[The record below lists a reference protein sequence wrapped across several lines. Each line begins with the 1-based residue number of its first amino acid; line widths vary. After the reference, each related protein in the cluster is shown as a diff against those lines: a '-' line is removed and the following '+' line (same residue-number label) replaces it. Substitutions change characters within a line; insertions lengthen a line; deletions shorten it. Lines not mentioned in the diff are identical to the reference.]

1 MQKKLATLAVPLS
14 LALLVTACGGNNGN
28 NGNNGNTG
36 SSASGQSPKASS
48 SASSDGGSKQAEQVT
63 LKFMGWEVSPLETE
77 SVKKGLEL
85 FMKENPNI
93 KVEYTTIPGGTQYVA
108 KMQTLVLGNEA
119 PDVFFL
125 QSDYY
130 NDFVK
135 RNSLLDITDKVD
147 SSGLADDLIDSAV
160 RLSTVN
166 GKYYGIESCIVA
178 PVLYYNK
185 DLFDKAG
192 LSYPPSDPNKAWT
205 WDEFVEV
212 AKKLTVKNGDK
223 VDQYGVYGL
232 ENYYMTIA
240 EIMSNGGNWFSDDLT
255 KSTAN
260 TPEVKEVL
268 QAVSDLRKKDGVA
281 PEGKLLTN
289 SGMSA
294 SQMLQTGKIAMLVDG
309 SWSLQELANMDF
321 KVGVG
326 VLPKFK
332 EAVTH
337 AQAHLHVA
345 SAKTEHPEEA
355 WKLIQFLSSEEYQLM
370 NVKAGLWLPNHK
382 SLYTDEGIAKWL
394 TDGVHPEGF
403 KDLIPYF
410 TNSETY
416 PYALLSS
423 QKIQEDTTAE
433 LDKFF
438 LADQPLDKT
447 VENLESIVNKDLAN
461 LSQ

>member
-1 MQKKLATLAVPLS
+1 MQKRLATLAVPLS
-14 LALLVTACGGNNGN
+14 LALLVSACGSNG
-28 NGNNGNTG
+28 G
-36 SSASGQSPKASS
+36 SSGSNASSSKPADSSS
-48 SASSDGGSKQAEQVT
+48 SASNGGDKKAEQVT

-77 SVKKGLEL
+77 SVKKGLDM
-85 FMKENPNI
+85 FMRENPNI

-130 NDFVK
+130 HDFVSRK
-135 RNSLLDITDKVD
+135 SLLDITGKVD

-160 RLSTVN
+160 QLSTVN
-166 GKYYGIESCIVA
+166 GKYYGVESCIVA

-185 DLFDKAG
+185 DLFDKAKVA
-192 LSYPPSDPNKAWT
+192 YPPSDPTKAWT
-205 WDEFVEV
+205 WDEFVDV

-268 QAVSDLRKKDGVA
+268 QKISDLRKVDGVA

-294 SQMLQTGKIAMLVDG
+294 TQMLQTGKIAMLVDG
-309 SWSLQELANMDF
+309 SWSLQELANMNF

-332 EAVTH
+332 NAVTH
-337 AQAHLHVA
+337 GQAHLHVA
-345 SAKTEHPEEA
+345 SANTKHPEEA

-394 TDGVHPEGF
+394 TEGVHPEGF

-410 TNSETY
+410 TSSKTY

-423 QKIQEDTTAE
+423 QKIQEDTTAA
-433 LDKFF
+433 LDGYF
-438 LADQPLDKT
+438 LSSKSLDET
-447 VENLESIVNKDLAN
+447 AASIETTVNKDLSN
-461 LSQ
+461 LPK

>member
-1 MQKKLATLAVPLS
+1 MKKWSLATTI
-14 LALLVTACGGNNGN
+14 LLVVSILLAACGGGKDDAA
-28 NGNNGNTG
+28 G
-36 SSASGQSPKASS
+36 SPQGSASAANGDSQ
-48 SASSDGGSKQAEQVT
+48 GGKQEQVT

-108 KMQTLVLGNEA
+108 KMQALVLGNEA

-130 NDFVK
+130 RDFVK
-135 RNSLLDITDKVD
+135 RKSLLDITDRVNAE
-147 SSGLADDLIDSAV
+147 GVADDLIDSAV
-160 RLSTVN
+160 KLSTVDN
-166 GKYYGIESCIVA
+166 KYYGIEACIVA
-178 PVLYYNK
+178 PVVYYNK

-192 LSYPPSDPNKAWT
+192 VAYPPTDPNKAWT
-205 WDEFVEV
+205 WKEFVDA

-223 VDQYGVYGL
+223 TEQYGVYGL

-240 EIMSNGGNWFSDDLT
+240 EIMSNGGNWFSEDLT
-255 KSTAN
+255 KSAAN

-268 QAVSDLRKKDGVA
+268 QAISDLRKKDGVS
-281 PEGKLLTN
+281 PEAKLLTN
-289 SGMSA
+289 SGMSPA
-294 SQMLQTGKIAMLVDG
+294 QMLQTGKIAMLVDG
-309 SWSLQELANMDF
+309 SWSLQELSHMDF
-321 KVGVG
+321 KVGMG

-332 EAVTH
+332 DAVTH
-337 AQAHLHVA
+337 GQAHLHVA
-345 SAKTEHPEEA
+345 SAHTEHPEEA
-355 WKLIQFLSSEEYQLM
+355 WKLIKFLSSEEYQLM

-382 SLYTDEGIAKWL
+382 SLYTEEGIQKWL
-394 TDGVHPEGF
+394 TAGVHPDGF
-403 KDLIPYF
+403 KDMIPYF
-410 TNSETY
+410 TSSKPY

-438 LADQPLDKT
+438 IGNQSVDDTVQNIESLA
-447 VENLESIVNKDLAN
+447 NKDIAAN
-461 LSQ
+461 S